1 MDGKLVGPQIEFILE
16 NNKAGSQTLDI
27 VAHEMLLIK
36 MPLQGPVVFE
46 ELIVQALLLA
56 DVAFVVFLVQM
67 LVQAGN
73 IVEAFGFAEFAEGV
87 SKEARGWSVAVF
99 HMLLQLSGSET
110 GQPRN
115 KVPLVFHA

>member
-1 MDGKLVGPQIEFILE
+1 MDGKLVGPQIEFIFE
-16 NNKAGSQTLDI
+16 NDKAGGQTLDV

-67 LVQAGN
+67 LV
-73 IVEAFGFAEFAEGV
+73 
-87 SKEARGWSVAVF
+87 
-99 HMLLQLSGSET
+99 
-110 GQPRN
+110 
-115 KVPLVFHA
+115 